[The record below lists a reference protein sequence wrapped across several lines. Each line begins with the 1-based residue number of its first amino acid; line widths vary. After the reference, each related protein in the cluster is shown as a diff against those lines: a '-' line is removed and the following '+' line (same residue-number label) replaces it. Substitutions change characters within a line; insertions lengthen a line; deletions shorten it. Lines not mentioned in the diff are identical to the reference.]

1 MKRIAL
7 LMTVMLLL
15 VTTAMAQSSSRWGV
29 TLGANINSIHF
40 KQSDIMPSKSCWGPQ
55 AGVMGEM
62 NFSGL
67 GFGVDGSLLYSM
79 RQGKLNYGERVAWS
93 SLGAGNE
100 TVAMHYLD
108 VPLHLKF
115 QFRRLGGMETTFMP
129 LAYVGPH
136 FSFLVHG
143 SHSNLNSYPFVNV
156 YLDMGAGFEL
166 FERWQV
172 RGGYKFSVGQS
183 LHTKLL
189 DDNVAKNRNWY
200 FSLTYFLK

>member
-1 MKRIAL
+1 MKKIAL
-7 LMTVMLLL
+7 LITALLIAS
-15 VTTAMAQSSSRWGV
+15 TAAMAQTSSRWGV
-29 TLGANINSIHF
+29 TAGANFNSIHF
-40 KQSDIMPSKSCWGPQ
+40 KQSDIIPSQRAWGPQ
-55 AGVMGEM
+55 VGVIGEM

-67 GFGVDGSLLYSM
+67 GFGVDGSLLYTM
-79 RQGKLNYGERVAWS
+79 KQGKVNYGDRVIWS

-100 TVAMHYLD
+100 NVAMHYID

-129 LAYVGPH
+129 LLYAGPQ
-136 FSFLVHG
+136 FSFLAHG

-172 RGGYKFSVGQS
+172 RAGYNFSVGQT

-189 DDNVAKNRNWY
+189 DDNVAKNRTWY
-200 FSLTYFLK
+200 VNLTYFLK